1 MLISSNLSKALR
13 LHSSKLKV
21 LFLGCLNIR
30 QAVRQ
35 LLPCQLHHLPHHH
48 LGQLWVTD
56 LLFKELW
63 DRELLLRVLLLR
75 VLLLRELRDLLLKV
89 LETFS
94 RLRLG
99 SSLVWEVLVGQVAKM
114 CMEMLC

>member
-48 LGQLWVTD
+48 LEQLWVTD
-56 LLFKELW
+56 LLFKELL

-75 VLLLRELRDLLLKV
+75 ELRELLLKV